1 MADRD
6 RLTKLQTY
14 GWTLELLGE
23 TLVDHDDAL
32 ESDDSLGL
40 SPRHVAGIHHAV
52 RIIGRLVGEEC
63 TKLLEAE
70 RLDSSN
76 ENSALPHD

>member
-6 RLTKLQTY
+6 RLTKLQAY

-23 TLVDHDDAL
+23 ALVDHDDAL
-32 ESDDSLGL
+32 ESDDSPRL
-40 SPRHVAGIHHAV
+40 SPRHAAGIHQAV

-63 TKLLEAE
+63 TKLLETE
-70 RLDSSN
+70 
-76 ENSALPHD
+76 